1 MSTLADEKVA
11 AKGGSATGSGNRM
24 VAVVALVA
32 IVVGLG
38 SVLGGL
44 GGMIYTWN
52 NAAIEKINTPADAV
66 IAEKPVR
73 GPLTMWS
80 QQDIITKH
88 QLNRTDGLRYAEMPG
103 RIPQLDA
110 DGQPVIGEDG
120 NPVLIANAD
129 RASWINATALT
140 TVLNLGIMAYMLS
153 LFAVVM
159 GAAVAGL
166 GWVVLRLSK
175 SPALL

>member
-11 AKGGSATGSGNRM
+11 ARRGSATGSGNRM
-24 VAVVALVA
+24 FAVVALVA

-38 SVLGGL
+38 AVLGGF

-52 NAAIEKINTPADAV
+52 NAAIEKINTPSDAV
-66 IAEKPVR
+66 IAESPVR
-73 GPLTMWS
+73 GPLTMWA

-88 QLNRTDGLRYAEMPG
+88 QLNRTGGLRYAEMPG

-110 DGQPVIGEDG
+110 DGQPVIGDDG
-120 NPVLIANAD
+120 NPVLISNAD

-153 LFAVVM
+153 LFAIVM

-166 GWVVLRLSK
+166 GWVILRLSR
-175 SPALL
+175 SPALI